1 LVFRLLKL
9 KPPHGWNAVAWE
21 LAIVTLG
28 VLIALAAQQF
38 VDSIHQRGE
47 VAELVG
53 ALRAELSDDRARWEH
68 IRASDPCTVQ
78 RLDALEQW
86 LKTAPP
92 GARLNRAYR
101 LFLWNQHTA
110 AWDLAKTSETTNAI
124 PLRQRLIFASLYDAM
139 NNWRQMINEENANTQ
154 ALNGL
159 LTTADQPENR
169 SQIAYRIAL
178 ARMFVSRRQ
187 FNYDYMFTRFDAL
200 RIAPDD
206 SQLTVKANDKLLCE
220 PLDRLS

>member
-1 LVFRLLKL
+1 MFRLTKL

-28 VLIALAAQQF
+28 VLIALGAQQF
-38 VDSIHQRGE
+38 VDGIHQRDE
-47 VAELVG
+47 VAQLVG
-53 ALRAELSDDRARWEH
+53 ALRSELADNRSRWEH
-68 IRASDPCTVQ
+68 VRASDPCTLQ
-78 RLDALEQW
+78 RLDALERW
-86 LKTAPP
+86 NATAPS

-101 LFLWNQHTA
+101 LFLWNQHSG
-110 AWDLAKTSETTNAI
+110 AWDLAKTSETTANI
-124 PLRQRLIFASLYDAM
+124 PLRQRLIFASLYDAI

-154 ALNGL
+154 ALSGL
-159 LTTADQPENR
+159 LATADQPENR
-169 SQIAYRIAL
+169 RQIAYRISL
-178 ARMFVSRRQ
+178 ARGFVNRRI

-206 SQLTVKANDKLLCE
+206 SQLTVRANDKLLCE